1 MQTAQNGCL
10 VHSHV
15 PTSVK
20 ELVINWHITDECN
33 YRCRYCYSTWK
44 KSLLK
49 TAIHD
54 PKIMGKIL
62 IELFSFFDP
71 SNTNNPLRS
80 RLNWSQVR
88 LSIAG
93 GEPLLYTDQVMAI
106 TRMAKEMGF
115 NLSLI
120 TNGSCLNKAP
130 HELLSNLSAL
140 GVSLDSGTPF
150 LNQTIGRRTSTG
162 SVLSINDLLSA
173 VSRGKKLNPD
183 LKLKV
188 NTVVNSINFNQD
200 ISRVIH
206 KLKPNKWKVL
216 RVLPVVSDNLTVTE
230 DQFESFVNR
239 HIHFSD
245 ILAVEDNQEM
255 TESYLMIDPY
265 GRFFQNSACNGTS
278 NPYIYSDHIAHV
290 GAKRAF
296 SQIYFDASKFAARY
310 PGTSDSLRR
319 RV

>member
-1 MQTAQNGCL
+1 MEK
-10 VHSHV
+10 V
-15 PTSVK
+15 
-20 ELVINWHITDECN
+20 
-33 YRCRYCYSTWK
+33 
-44 KSLLK
+44 
-49 TAIHD
+49 
-54 PKIMGKIL
+54 L
-62 IELFSFFDP
+62 IELFAFFDP
-71 SNTNNPLRS
+71 SNTNNPLSS

-106 TRMAKEMGF
+106 TRMAKELGF

-120 TNGSCLNKAP
+120 TNGSHLNKTP
-130 HELLSNLSAL
+130 DELLSNLSTF
-140 GVSLDSGTPF
+140 GVSLDSDTPF

-173 VSRGKKLNPD
+173 VDRGRKLNPD
-183 LKLKV
+183 LMLKV
-188 NTVVNSINFNQD
+188 NTVVNSINFGQD
-200 ISRVIH
+200 LSRVIR

-216 RVLPVVSDNLTVTE
+216 RVLPVVSDNLTVTD
-230 DQFESFVNR
+230 DQFESFVSR
-239 HIHFSD
+239 HSHFSD

-255 TESYLMIDPY
+255 AESYLMIDPY
-265 GRFFQNSACNGTS
+265 GRFFQNSACIGTS
-278 NPYIYSDHIAHV
+278 TPYIYSDHIAHV

-296 SQIYFDASKFAARY
+296 SQICFDASKFAARY